1 MSLYSGVRSR
11 IFAFMQSPANMNIQ
25 LQYGDQDSLAVKL
38 SDVEHK
44 FRDENGTESTDNFTK
59 FIGETDPTAIKSG
72 ALKIGEPAP
81 DFTLK
86 NALGKA
92 VTLSAEIKRGPV
104 ILTWYRGGWCPYC
117 NLALA
122 YLQRFL
128 PQFRETGA
136 ELIAIT
142 PEKPDE
148 TLTTKEKHDLEF
160 EILTDEDNKI
170 AKLYGGVHRLNKEIK
185 DFYKDRGVLDYYS
198 NEIQEFP
205 VPATY
210 IISPQGTVLYA
221 FVESD
226 YRQRAE
232 PAFIIGAIK
241 QYQKQHS
248 QTLFEKSTNK
258 NNLPGKAG

>member
-1 MSLYSGVRSR
+1 
-11 IFAFMQSPANMNIQ
+11 MNNESINH
-25 LQYGDQDSLAVKL
+25 DQGSLAWKL
-38 SDVEHK
+38 REAEDKIRE
-44 FRDENGTESTDNFTK
+44 ENGTESADKITK
-59 FIGETDPTAIKSG
+59 FIGETDPAYIKSR
-72 ALKIGEPAP
+72 ALKMGEAAP

-122 YLQRFL
+122 YLQRYL
-128 PQFRETGA
+128 KQFQEAGA

-160 EILTDEDNKI
+160 EVLTDEGNEV
-170 AKLYGGVHRLNKEIK
+170 AKLYGGVHQLNEEVR
-185 DFYKDRGVLDYYS
+185 DFYKSGGVLDHYD
-198 NEIQEFP
+198 NEIREFP

-210 IISPQGTVLYA
+210 IISPKGTVIYA

-232 PAFIIGAIK
+232 PSFIVGVIN
-241 QYQKQHS
+241 QYQKQNHVDS
-248 QTLFEKSTNK
+248 
-258 NNLPGKAG
+258 

>member
-1 MSLYSGVRSR
+1 
-11 IFAFMQSPANMNIQ
+11 MNNESKNH
-25 LQYGDQDSLAVKL
+25 DQGSLAWKL
-38 SDVEHK
+38 TEAEDK
-44 FRDENGTESTDNFTK
+44 IRKENGTESADNFTK
-59 FIGETDPTAIKSG
+59 FIGETDPAEIKSR
-72 ALKIGEPAP
+72 ALKMGETAP

-92 VTLSAEIKRGPV
+92 ITLSAEIKRGPV

-128 PQFRETGA
+128 KQFKEAGA

-148 TLTTKEKHDLEF
+148 TLTIKEKHDLEF
-160 EILTDEDNKI
+160 EILTDENNEI
-170 AKLYGGVHRLNKEIK
+170 AKLYGGVHRLNKEVK
-185 DFYKDRGVLDYYS
+185 DFYKDRGVFDHYTDD
-198 NEIQEFP
+198 IQEFP

-210 IISPQGTVLYA
+210 IISPQGTVIYA

-232 PAFIIGAIK
+232 PTFIIGAIK

-248 QTLFEKSTNK
+248 
-258 NNLPGKAG
+258 

>member
-1 MSLYSGVRSR
+1 
-11 IFAFMQSPANMNIQ
+11 
-25 LQYGDQDSLAVKL
+25 
-38 SDVEHK
+38 
-44 FRDENGTESTDNFTK
+44 
-59 FIGETDPTAIKSG
+59 
-72 ALKIGEPAP
+72 
-81 DFTLK
+81 
-86 NALGKA
+86 LGKA
-92 VTLSAEIKRGPV
+92 VNLSAEIKRGPV

-128 PQFRETGA
+128 KQFREAGA

-160 EILTDEDNKI
+160 EVLTDEGNEV
-170 AKLYGGVHRLNKEIK
+170 AKLYGGVHRLNEEVRG
-185 DFYKDRGVLDYYS
+185 FYKNSGVLDHYD
-198 NEIQEFP
+198 NEIREFP

-210 IISPQGTVLYA
+210 IISPQSTVIYA

-232 PAFIIGAIK
+232 PSFIVGVIN

-248 QTLFEKSTNK
+248 LKVIREEQE
-258 NNLPGKAG
+258 

>member
-1 MSLYSGVRSR
+1 MSLYTGSLSW
-11 IFAFMQSPANMNIQ
+11 IFVLMFSSADMNKESKNDEQ
-25 LQYGDQDSLAVKL
+25 GPLARKL
-38 SDVEHK
+38 SELEGK
-44 FRDENGTESTDNFTK
+44 LREENGTVSTNNFTN
-59 FIGETDPTAIKSG
+59 FIGETDPGAIKSH
-72 ALKIGEPAP
+72 ALKMGEPAP

-122 YLQRFL
+122 YMQRFL
-128 PQFRETGA
+128 TQFREAGA

-148 TLTTKEKHDLEF
+148 TLPTKEKHDLEF
-160 EILTDEDNKI
+160 EVLTDEGNEI
-170 AKLYGGVHRLNKEIK
+170 AKLYGGVHQLNKEVK
-185 DFYKDRGVLDYYS
+185 DFYKDRGVLDHYE
-198 NEIQEFP
+198 NDINEFP

-210 IISPQGTVLYA
+210 IISPQGTVIYA

-232 PAFIIGAIK
+232 PAFIVGAIK
-241 QYQKQHS
+241 QYQKQYHGNS
-248 QTLFEKSTNK
+248 
-258 NNLPGKAG
+258 

>member
-1 MSLYSGVRSR
+1 
-11 IFAFMQSPANMNIQ
+11 MNKNIKENP
-25 LQYGDQDSLAVKL
+25 DSLAQEL
-38 SDVEHK
+38 SEVEAK
-44 FRDENGTESTDNFTK
+44 FLKENGTEKTKIFTQ
-59 FIGETDPTAIKSG
+59 FVGELDPVDVKSH
-72 ALKIGEPAP
+72 ALKTGEFAP

-86 NALGKA
+86 NALGES
-92 VTLSAEIKRGPV
+92 VTLSAEIKKGPV

-128 PQFRETGA
+128 AQFREAGA

-160 EILTDEDNKI
+160 EVLTDADNKI
-170 AKLYGGVHRLNKEIK
+170 AKLYGGVHTLNQEGKV
-185 DFYKDRGVLDYYS
+185 FYKDRGVFGYYDS
-198 NEIQEFP
+198 EIQEFP

-210 IISPQGTVLYA
+210 IISPDGRVLYA

-232 PAFIIGAIK
+232 PAFIVGIIK

-248 QTLFEKSTNK
+248 AISK
-258 NNLPGKAG
+258 

>member
-1 MSLYSGVRSR
+1 MNEENKGDHQGPL
-11 IFAFMQSPANMNIQ
+11 ANE
-25 LQYGDQDSLAVKL
+25 LDQ
-38 SDVEHK
+38 VEDK
-44 FRDENGTESTDNFTK
+44 FREENGVESAEIFTN
-59 FIGETDPTAIKSG
+59 FIGEMHPDAITSQ
-72 ALKIGEPAP
+72 ALKMGEIAP

-86 NALGKA
+86 NALGKV

-122 YLQRFL
+122 YLQRYL
-128 PQFRETGA
+128 PQFREAGA

-160 EILTDEDNKI
+160 EVLTDEGNTI
-170 AKLYGGVHRLNKEIK
+170 AKQYGGVHKLNKEVK
-185 DFYKDRGVLDYYS
+185 DFYKARGVLDYYE
-198 NEIQEFP
+198 NDIDEFP

-210 IISPQGTVLYA
+210 IISPGGTVIYA

-232 PAFIIGAIK
+232 PTFIVGVIK
-241 QYQKQHS
+241 QYQKQHYGNS
-248 QTLFEKSTNK
+248 
-258 NNLPGKAG
+258 

>member
-1 MSLYSGVRSR
+1 
-11 IFAFMQSPANMNIQ
+11 MNKD
-25 LQYGDQDSLAVKL
+25 LQEKHRGTLAMEL
-38 SDVEHK
+38 SEVENK
-44 FRDENGTESTDNFTK
+44 FREENGAAAAAIFTD
-59 FIGETDPTAIKSG
+59 FIGEMDPADIKLH
-72 ALKIGEPAP
+72 ALKIGDRAP

-86 NALGKA
+86 NALGRSI
-92 VTLSAEIKRGPV
+92 TLSAEINRGPV

-128 PQFRETGA
+128 PQFRQAGA

-160 EILTDEDNKI
+160 EVLTDEGNKV
-170 AKLYGGVHRLNKEIK
+170 ARLYGGVHKLNTEVK
-185 DFYKDRGVLDYYS
+185 DFYRDRGVLAHYEGDV
-198 NEIQEFP
+198 QEFP

-210 IISPQGTVLYA
+210 IISPEGIVLYA
-221 FVESD
+221 FVEAD

-232 PAFIIGAIK
+232 PLFIIGVIR
-241 QYQKQHS
+241 QYQKLHNGNS
-248 QTLFEKSTNK
+248 
-258 NNLPGKAG
+258 